1 MAAAAADRGATAKH
15 AIACRS
21 ATELK
26 KGPAPEETGPA
37 HMRPQAGRHQTG
49 GLLLFLR
56 DENDGGLRPSK
67 GLPEPML
74 CFIVFSHH
82 GDSSAGVEVA

>member
-1 MAAAAADRGATAKH
+1 
-15 AIACRS
+15 
-21 ATELK
+21 
-26 KGPAPEETGPA
+26 
-37 HMRPQAGRHQTG
+37 MRPQAGRHQTG